1 VPLAALA
8 FLLHGLGVTPPKPLV
23 SQVDVFGCTHKGL
36 VRPTNADHFLVASFH
51 RAIMIHAASVPADSL
66 PAFSPDSR
74 GFVFL
79 VADGV
84 GSMAHGAQGSARVT
98 NSIARYLTEMSEVSL
113 VSEPSKESEVAA
125 RLREVVSK
133 THAELQEYAHEAG
146 VGAATTITVCHV
158 IWPCVFIAHAGDS
171 RAYRLR
177 DGRLERMTTDHT
189 MAQAMIDSGTM
200 SQQAAENSRFK
211 NVLLSAVGGS
221 SLDLDVST
229 HEASIGDR
237 WLLCSDGLTRHVTE
251 DEIRD
256 VLGADHG
263 SQATCEK
270 LVAMALER
278 GGEDNVTVIA
288 TRARPAPTR

>member
-1 VPLAALA
+1 MVE
-8 FLLHGLGVTPPKPLV
+8 PKPLL
-23 SQVDVFGCTHKGL
+23 SQVDVYGCTHKGL

-51 RAIMIHAASVPADSL
+51 RAILVHAASVPADSL

-84 GSMAHGAQGSARVT
+84 GSMANGEQGSARVT
-98 NSIARYLTEMSEVSL
+98 EAIARYLTEMSEVSL
-113 VSEPSKESEVAA
+113 VTDPSREEEVAA

-133 THAELQEYAHEAG
+133 THGDLQDLARESGA
-146 VGAATTITVCHV
+146 GAATTITVCHV

-177 DGRLERMTTDHT
+177 DGKLQRMTTDHT

-200 SQQAAENSRFK
+200 TPQAAEQSRFK

-221 SLDLDVST
+221 SLDLDVT
-229 HEASIGDR
+229 TIPAHIGDR
-237 WLLCSDGLTRHVTE
+237 WVLCTDGLTRHVTE

-256 VLGADHG
+256 VLAAEHG
-263 SQATCEK
+263 SKATCEK
-270 LVAMALER
+270 LIAMTLER
-278 GGEDNVTVIA
+278 GAEDNVTVIA
-288 TRARPAPTR
+288 TRARSLPTR

>member
-1 VPLAALA
+1 MLLAGTAHRP
-8 FLLHGLGVTPPKPLV
+8 HGGGVTPPKPLLK
-23 SQVDVFGCTHKGL
+23 QLDVFGCTHKGL

-51 RAIMIHAASVPADSL
+51 RAILVHAASVPADSL

-84 GSMAHGAQGSARVT
+84 GSMRDGAEGSARVT
-98 NSIARYLTEMSEVSL
+98 DTIARCLTEMSEISL
-113 VSEPSKESEVAA
+113 ITEPSREKEVGAL
-125 RLREVVSK
+125 LRDAVSK
-133 THAELQEYAHEAG
+133 THAALQAHARASG
-146 VGAATTITVCHV
+146 SGAATTITVCHV
-158 IWPCVFIAHAGDS
+158 IWPCVFVAHAGDS

-177 DGRLERMTTDHT
+177 DGKLQRMTTDHT

-200 SQQAAENSRFK
+200 TQQAAERSRFK

-221 SLDLDVST
+221 ALDLDVTTSQVR
-229 HEASIGDR
+229 IGDR
-237 WLLCSDGLTRHVTE
+237 WLLCTDGLTRHVTE

-256 VLGADHG
+256 VLAADHG
-263 SQATCEK
+263 SRTTCER
-270 LVAMALER
+270 LIEMTLER

-288 TRARPAPTR
+288 TRAIPPSV

>member
-1 VPLAALA
+1 VPE
-8 FLLHGLGVTPPKPLV
+8 PKPLV

-51 RAIMIHAASVPADSL
+51 RAILVHAASVPADSL

-84 GSMAHGAQGSARVT
+84 GSMANGEQGSARVT
-98 NSIARYLTEMSEVSL
+98 AAIASYLTQMSEVSL
-113 VSEPSKESEVAA
+113 IAEPSREKEIAT
-125 RLREVVSK
+125 RLQEVVSR
-133 THAELQEYAHEAG
+133 THADLQDFARESGA
-146 VGAATTITVCHV
+146 GAATTITVCHV
-158 IWPCVFIAHAGDS
+158 VWPCVFIAHAGDS

-177 DGRLERMTTDHT
+177 DGKLQRMTTDQT

-200 SQQAAENSRFK
+200 SQEAAEQSRFK

-221 SLDLDVST
+221 SLDLDVT
-229 HEASIGDR
+229 TAPAMLGDR
-237 WLLCSDGLTRHVTE
+237 WVLCTDGLTRHVTE
-251 DEIRD
+251 NEIRD
-256 VLGADHG
+256 VLAADHG
-263 SQATCEK
+263 SKATCEK
-270 LVAMALER
+270 LIAMALER

-288 TRARPAPTR
+288 TRARPVPTP

>member
-1 VPLAALA
+1 VPE
-8 FLLHGLGVTPPKPLV
+8 PKPLV

-51 RAIMIHAASVPADSL
+51 RAILVHAASVPADSL

-84 GSMAHGAQGSARVT
+84 GSMANGEQGSARVT
-98 NSIARYLTEMSEVSL
+98 AAIARYLTQMSEVSL
-113 VSEPSKESEVAA
+113 VAEPSREEEIAT
-125 RLREVVSK
+125 RLQEVVSK
-133 THAELQEYAHEAG
+133 THGDLQELARESGA
-146 VGAATTITVCHV
+146 GAATTITVCHV

-177 DGRLERMTTDHT
+177 DGKLQRMTTDQT
-189 MAQAMIDSGTM
+189 MAQAMIDAGTM
-200 SQQAAENSRFK
+200 SQQAAEQSRFK

-221 SLDLDVST
+221 SLDLDVT
-229 HEASIGDR
+229 TAPAMLGDR
-237 WLLCSDGLTRHVTE
+237 WLLCTDGLTRHVTE
-251 DEIRD
+251 EEIRT
-256 VLGADHG
+256 VLAADHG
-263 SQATCEK
+263 SKATCEK
-270 LVAMALER
+270 LIAMALER

-288 TRARPAPTR
+288 TRARPVPTP

>member
-1 VPLAALA
+1 MPE
-8 FLLHGLGVTPPKPLV
+8 PKPLV

-51 RAIMIHAASVPADSL
+51 RAILVHAASVPADSL

-84 GSMAHGAQGSARVT
+84 GSMANGEQGSARVT
-98 NSIARYLTEMSEVSL
+98 AAIASYLTQMSEVSL
-113 VSEPSKESEVAA
+113 IAEPSREKEIAT
-125 RLREVVSK
+125 RLQEVVSR
-133 THAELQEYAHEAG
+133 THADLQDFARESGA
-146 VGAATTITVCHV
+146 GAATTITVCHV
-158 IWPCVFIAHAGDS
+158 VWPCVFIAHAGDS

-177 DGRLERMTTDHT
+177 DGKLQRMTTDQT

-200 SQQAAENSRFK
+200 SQEAAEQSRFK

-221 SLDLDVST
+221 SLDLDVT
-229 HEASIGDR
+229 TAPAMLGDR
-237 WLLCSDGLTRHVTE
+237 WILCTDGLTRHVTE
-251 DEIRD
+251 NEIRD
-256 VLGADHG
+256 VLAADHG
-263 SQATCEK
+263 SKATCEK
-270 LVAMALER
+270 LIAMALER

-288 TRARPAPTR
+288 TRARPVPTP